1 MSPRRQRG
9 AALLLVLWLVALL
22 TALIGAFALAAKTEG
37 LQGRVLHRGLIAGE
51 AARAGVEYALTRAA
65 DPDPRRQWLPDGR
78 PYAWNFGDASIELRL
93 VDENGKIDLNQADP
107 TLLTAFFQVL
117 GQDQEQAAR
126 LASAILDWR
135 DPDSLTQANG
145 GGEDDDYAAA
155 ERPYGAKDASFESVA
170 ELEQVL
176 GMTPGLFARAAPHL
190 TVYSGRTRPDP
201 AFATPEV
208 LQAMGL
214 DAAQVL
220 ARRRAWNPGSG
231 TPAPMLPGGESLVGG
246 NSGTYS
252 IDSRAR
258 LRDGREAVL
267 RVVVR
272 TGGTGVPGSA
282 YTPLRWEEGAS
293 PR

>member
-1 MSPRRQRG
+1 LNRAGRG

-22 TALIGAFALAAKTEG
+22 TALIGAFALTAKTEG
-37 LQGRVLHRGLIAGE
+37 LQGRVLHRGLIASE
-51 AARAGVEYALTRAA
+51 VARAGIEYALTRTADA
-65 DPDPRRQWLPDGR
+65 DPARQWLPDGR
-78 PYAWNFGDASIELRL
+78 PYTWQFGDAQVEIRL
-93 VDENGKIDLNQADP
+93 VDENGKVDLNQADP

-117 GQDQEQAAR
+117 GLDQEQAAR
-126 LASAILDWR
+126 MSSAILDWR

-145 GGEDDDYAAA
+145 GGEDEDYAAA

-176 GMTPGLFARAAPHL
+176 GMTPELYARAAPHL

-201 AFATPEV
+201 AFATSEV

-214 DAAQVL
+214 DPAQVMS
-220 ARRRAWNPGSG
+220 RRRAWNPGSG
-231 TPAPMLPGGESLVGG
+231 APAPMLPGGEPLVSG

-258 LRDGREAVL
+258 LRDGREALL

>member
-1 MSPRRQRG
+1 LNRAGRG

-22 TALIGAFALAAKTEG
+22 TALIGAFALTAKTEG
-37 LQGRVLHRGLIAGE
+37 LQGRVLHRGLIASE
-51 AARAGVEYALTRAA
+51 VARAGIEYALTRTADA
-65 DPDPRRQWLPDGR
+65 DPARQWLPDGR
-78 PYAWNFGDASIELRL
+78 PYTWQFGDAQVEIRL
-93 VDENGKIDLNQADP
+93 VDENGKVDLNQADP

-117 GQDQEQAAR
+117 GLDQEQAAR
-126 LASAILDWR
+126 LSSAILDWR

-145 GGEDDDYAAA
+145 GGEDEDYAAA
-155 ERPYGAKDASFESVA
+155 ERSYGAKDASFESVA

-176 GMTPGLFARAAPHL
+176 GMTPELYARAAPHL

-201 AFATPEV
+201 AFATSEV

-214 DAAQVL
+214 DPAQVMS
-220 ARRRAWNPGSG
+220 RRRAWNPGSG
-231 TPAPMLPGGESLVGG
+231 APAPMLPGGEPLVSG

-258 LRDGREAVL
+258 LREGREAVL

>member
-1 MSPRRQRG
+1 LSRAGRG

-22 TALIGAFALAAKTEG
+22 TALIGAFALTAKTEG
-37 LQGRVLHRGLIAGE
+37 LQGRVLHRGLIASE
-51 AARAGVEYALTRAA
+51 VARAGIEYALTRTADA
-65 DPDPRRQWLPDGR
+65 DPARQWLPDGR
-78 PYAWNFGDASIELRL
+78 PYTWQFGDAQVEIRL
-93 VDENGKIDLNQADP
+93 VDENGKVDLNQADP

-117 GQDQEQAAR
+117 GLDQEQAAR
-126 LASAILDWR
+126 MSSAILDWR

-145 GGEDDDYAAA
+145 GGEDEDYAAA

-176 GMTPGLFARAAPHL
+176 GMTPELYARAAPHL

-201 AFATPEV
+201 AFATSEV

-214 DAAQVL
+214 DPAQVMS
-220 ARRRAWNPGSG
+220 RRRAWNPGSG
-231 TPAPMLPGGESLVGG
+231 APAPMLPGGEPLVSG

-258 LRDGREAVL
+258 LREGREAVL